1 MNTTELKDVVR
12 QEVYDTVAPYLW
24 SDALIYTYIDD
35 AQKQFCRETDGIED
49 SRSFKVTVKADG
61 TVWYAIDPR
70 ILKIRDAADTLT
82 GRPVPL
88 IAVEKMADHGMYFDG
103 AVGPVRAFITGMEK
117 GYVRAFP
124 IPNVASVVELRTYR
138 LPSDVVAGD
147 DFEIDAH
154 HTLNLSMWVKHRLY
168 SVQDAETRDDKKAA
182 EFYEAFHNYCQRSKS
197 EQGRLRRPVST
208 VTYGGY

>member
-1 MNTTELKDVVR
+1 
-12 QEVYDTVAPYLW
+12 
-24 SDALIYTYIDD
+24 
-35 AQKQFCRETDGIED
+35 
-49 SRSFKVTVKADG
+49 
-61 TVWYAIDPR
+61 
-70 ILKIRDAADTLT
+70 
-82 GRPVPL
+82 
-88 IAVEKMADHGMYFDG
+88 
-103 AVGPVRAFITGMEK
+103 MEK

-182 EFYEAFHNYCQRSKS
+182 TNRASFLAYCEDSKR

-208 VTYGGY
+208 VTYGGL